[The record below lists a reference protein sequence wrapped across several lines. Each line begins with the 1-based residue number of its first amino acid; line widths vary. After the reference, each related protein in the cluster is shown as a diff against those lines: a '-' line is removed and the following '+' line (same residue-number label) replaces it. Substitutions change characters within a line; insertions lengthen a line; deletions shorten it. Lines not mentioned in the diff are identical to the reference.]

1 MMLDK
6 LTKESF
12 EPHLNSNFELTL
24 DSEIITLELTD
35 VEALQSSARRWG
47 KKKAVAVKRD
57 PFSLIF
63 FGPHDPAFRQ
73 DMHPMKHDQMG
84 EIGSI
89 FFVAIGEDE
98 DGRYYQAIF
107 S

>member
-1 MMLDK
+1 MLDK
-6 LTKESF
+6 LTKDYF

-24 DSEIITLELTD
+24 DSETITLELTD
-35 VEALQSSARRWG
+35 VEALPSSVRRWG
-47 KKKAVAVKRD
+47 KKKAVAVKRE

-63 FGPHDPAFRQ
+63 CGPHSSAFRQ
-73 DMHPMKHDQMG
+73 DTYPMKHEKMG
-84 EIGSI
+84 EIGGV
-89 FFVAIGEDE
+89 FLVAIGEDE